1 MIFNSPIFG
10 NCNNLEIFYENEE
23 EFWRNLQEYIDENSI
38 EEHKL
43 WNLVSKNLFI
53 EWIKEDCMTSI

>member
-1 MIFNSPIFG
+1 MIFNSHIFG

-23 EFWRNLQEYIDENSI
+23 EFWMSLQEYIIDGNGI

-43 WNLVSKNLFI
+43 WNLVTK
-53 EWIKEDCMTSI
+53 